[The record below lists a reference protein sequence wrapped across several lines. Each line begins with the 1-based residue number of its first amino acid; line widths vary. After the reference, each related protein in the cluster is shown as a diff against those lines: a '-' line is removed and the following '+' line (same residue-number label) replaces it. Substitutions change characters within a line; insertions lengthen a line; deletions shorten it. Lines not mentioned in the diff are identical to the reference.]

1 MRGTVRHDEL
11 SCDTSLDSSLSS
23 LMTSILALLAQ
34 FPSSLFSGAH
44 EVRVHYQNCSEVFP
58 FLFHFPHG
66 KNGRNEKKY
75 EESGFPIGPRFTC
88 TYVLPYVFRVTFYV
102 KPFVLYLTLSI
113 LQEVNIDVTAI
124 HLNFILTGHP
134 VCFLE
139 FFGNH

>member
-1 MRGTVRHDEL
+1 MTHPSTAHSLHSRHQ
-11 SCDTSLDSSLSS
+11 SSHSWHSSLHLSS
-23 LMTSILALLAQ
+23 L
-34 FPSSLFSGAH
+34 GAH